1 MVPLPK
7 RKISKGR
14 RDRRRAN
21 DALKPLNLVQCSNC
35 GEMRLP
41 HTVCP
46 SCGFYQG
53 REVLHI
59 SKDAKKS

>member
-7 RKISKGR
+7 RKISKSR
-14 RDRRRAN
+14 RDRRRSH
-21 DALKPLNLVQCSNC
+21 DALRALNLVQCTQC

-46 SCGFYQG
+46 NCGFYQG
-53 REVLHI
+53 REVVEI
-59 SKDAKKS
+59 DREEKK